1 MNATAGGEVA
11 TIDHRLHVVR
21 SPSIPGLADHLAERL
36 HTAPPADAFAPIEV
50 AVPSRGVERWL
61 TQRLS
66 TSLGA
71 TADEAGVCAGVAFPF
86 IGGVV
91 QRTLAA
97 TLDEDR
103 AAVDPWSPHRLAWPL
118 VELLD
123 ELPGT
128 SAFDPLRSH
137 LNDAGVR
144 AARRR
149 FPLARR
155 IADLFDR
162 YALYRPDMTAAWLDG
177 HDVDADGD
185 PLASNL
191 GWQPPLWR
199 QLTETLATPSPDRR
213 TSQAIERLRRGE
225 VARGEDLPEAV
236 TVFGVLAMPPR
247 HLELLSAV
255 ATVVPVT
262 LYVISPCPAWP
273 TEGPAPVPRNPLL
286 RASGVVATEAHTVLA
301 PHLARADHLEVTA
314 DVTDHVDDAE
324 GDAGSAQAGLSALAV
339 LQADVRGDHRRG
351 PGGELQALP
360 WQPADTSVQ
369 VHACHGPVRQLEVL
383 REVLLGLLEDDPSL
397 EPRDIVVLTPDIE
410 AYAPIVPAAFPRRNT
425 GQRDPGGRAHD
436 PGAPPDLP
444 VRVADRA
451 LSAENAVAKALLT
464 VLELT
469 TARVTASQV
478 LDLLASAPVRARF
491 GLSDSDLEELPGWVL
506 DTGVSWGIDADHRR
520 ELIDLDDRAH
530 TWSAALDRWTLG
542 AAMADDGTRMVG
554 EVLPYDDVEGAGV
567 ELLGRV
573 TAATDALFATFRSL
587 AAPRSVGTWQ
597 ESLAAAVTLLFDPG
611 PGPGRDAELTAQ
623 LGQVR
628 IALDDLVA
636 DAVTGDGSSSQAEL
650 TLEEL
655 RGILGDLLA
664 AGGGAGATGSGAITV
679 TGFEALRNV
688 PHRVVCL
695 VGMDDGALPRAGI
708 QHGFDLLEAPS
719 RPGDPDR
726 RLEDRQLL
734 LDAVLSARDH
744 LVVTYSGHDAR
755 TNEHLQPAVAI
766 SELLDVLRASFT
778 GPVEVVRSQP
788 LQPHSPR
795 YFREAVD
802 AEEPVLHAFDPHHL
816 AAARAASQASGP
828 APAFLDAPL
837 PPPPDDLV
845 DPAGIDVDDLIRFL
859 EHPVRF
865 LLQRR
870 LGLTLGED
878 DRRTPDRDPTELDS
892 LQRWQLGQDLLERGL
907 AATVPEDWRELTM
920 ATGTAPVG
928 GLGQVALEGVEELV
942 QRLLQEVEQ
951 LGGQRALHQLELD
964 VPVPGGP
971 PEMARLV
978 GAVEVIG
985 DTVLHIG
992 VSSPKP
998 KHLVAGWV
1006 RAVAVLASDPELT
1019 PRALLIGGDAK
1030 LVDGVRRITLDPLAG
1045 LLSPTADGGEDLA
1058 SEAAGVPD
1066 MAAVAAMARAHL
1078 GELVALYLRGHRE
1091 VVALLPDTAA
1101 AYAAARAEGADHNTA
1116 VTAAHLKAWAKPG
1129 PFGGDRDDAYC
1140 VQAFG
1145 PDADLGEIDARHP
1158 FGAAADRLWGA
1169 ILAAQGK
1176 G

>member
-1 MNATAGGEVA
+1 MADD
-11 TIDHRLHVVR
+11 DHRLHVVR
-21 SPSIPGLADHLAERL
+21 SPSIAVLADHLAERL
-36 HTAPPADAFAPIEV
+36 DTDPPADAFARIEV

-71 TADEAGVCAGVAFPF
+71 TSDQAGVCAGVAFPF
-86 IGGVV
+86 LGGVV

-97 TLDEDR
+97 TLGEDR
-103 AAVDPWSPHRLAWPL
+103 EAVDPWSPRRLAWPL

-123 ELPGT
+123 DLPGT

-137 LNDAGVR
+137 LTDAGVR
-144 AARRR
+144 TARRR

-177 HDVDADGD
+177 HDVDGDGD
-185 PLASNL
+185 PLPANL

-199 QLTETLATPSPDRR
+199 LLTGMLATDSPDRR
-213 TSQAIERLRRGE
+213 TTEAIARLQRGE

-247 HLELLSAV
+247 HLELLSALARV
-255 ATVVPVT
+255 APVT
-262 LYVISPCPAWP
+262 LYAIAPCPAWSA
-273 TEGPAPVPRNPLL
+273 EVAVPLPHHPLL
-286 RASGVVATEAHTVLA
+286 LASGVVAREAHTVLT
-301 PHLARADHLEVTA
+301 PHLARAVHLGVA
-314 DVTDHVDDAE
+314 AHADDAS
-324 GDAGSAQAGLSALAV
+324 GDAAPGQAGNSALSV
-339 LQADVRGDHRRG
+339 LQADVRGDRRRG
-351 PGGELQALP
+351 PGGQLPALP
-360 WQPADTSVQ
+360 WSAGDDSVQ

-410 AYAPIVPAAFPRRNT
+410 VYAPIVPAAFP
-425 GQRDPGGRAHD
+425 QRQARGGSQD

-451 LSAENAVAKALLT
+451 LAAENAVAQALLT

-478 LDLLASAPVRARF
+478 LDLLATAPVRARF
-491 GLSDSDLEELPGWVL
+491 GLGDSDLEELPRWVL
-506 DTGVSWGIDADHRR
+506 GTGVSWGIDADHRR
-520 ELIDLDDRAH
+520 QLIDLEDGAH

-554 EVLPYDDVEGAGV
+554 DVLPYDDVEGAGV

-573 TAATDALFATFRSL
+573 TSATDALFATLRRL
-587 AAPRSVGTWQ
+587 AEPRSVGAWRA
-597 ESLAAAVTLLFDPG
+597 SLAAAVTLLFDPG
-611 PGPGRDAELTAQ
+611 PGPHRDAELTAQ

-628 IALDDLVA
+628 AALDDLVA
-636 DAVTGDGSSSQAEL
+636 DAVTGDGSSTQVEL

-664 AGGGAGATGSGAITV
+664 AGGGAGATATGAVTV

-695 VGMDDGALPRAGI
+695 VGMDDGALPRAGVE
-708 QHGFDLLEAPS
+708 HGFDLLEAPS

-734 LDAVLSARDH
+734 LDAVLSAVDH
-744 LVVTYSGHDAR
+744 LVVTYSGHDPR

-766 SELLDVLRASFT
+766 SELLDVLQASFT
-778 GPVEVVRSQP
+778 GPVQVVHSQP

-795 YFREAVD
+795 YFRAAVD
-802 AEEPVLHAFDPHHL
+802 GEEPVLGAFDPHHL

-828 APAFLDAPL
+828 VPAFLDAPL

-845 DPAGIDVDDLIRFL
+845 DPTGIDLDDLIRFL

-878 DRRTPDRDPTELDS
+878 DRRPPDRDPTELDG

-907 AATVPEDWRELTM
+907 TATLPEDWRTVTM

-928 GLGQVALEGVEELV
+928 GLGQVALEGVEDLV
-942 QRLLQEVEQ
+942 QLLLREVGE
-951 LGGQRALHQLELD
+951 LGGHRCLRQLELE
-964 VPVPGGP
+964 VPIPGGAP
-971 PEMARLV
+971 QVARLV
-978 GAVEVIG
+978 GAVEVVG

-998 KHLVAGWV
+998 KHLVAAWV
-1006 RAVAVLASDPELT
+1006 RTVAVLAGEPELT
-1019 PRALLIGGDAK
+1019 PQALLIGGDAGLK
-1030 LVDGVRRITLDPLAG
+1030 SGVRRITLDPLAG
-1045 LLSPTADGGEDLA
+1045 LLPLAVDGEEDLA
-1058 SEAAGVPD
+1058 PEAAG
-1066 MAAVAAMARAHL
+1066 MAAVAAMAREHL
-1078 GELVALYLRGHRE
+1078 GALVALYLRGHRE
-1091 VVALLPDTAA
+1091 VVALVPDTAA
-1101 AYAAARAEGADHNTA
+1101 AYAAARADGADHDAA
-1116 VTAAHLKAWAKPG
+1116 VTAAHFKAWAKPG

-1158 FGAAADRLWGA
+1158 FGAAADQLWGA
-1169 ILAAQGK
+1169 ILAAKGK

>member
-1 MNATAGGEVA
+1 VNSTGEGEVA

-21 SPSIPGLADHLAERL
+21 SASIAALADHLAERL
-36 HTAPPADAFAPIEV
+36 HSDPPADAFAPVEV

-71 TADEAGVCAGVAFPF
+71 TADQAGVCAGVAFPF

-97 TLDEDR
+97 TLGEDR
-103 AAVDPWSPHRLAWPL
+103 AAEDPWSPRRLAWPL

-123 ELPGT
+123 DLPVT
-128 SAFDPLRSH
+128 AAFDPLRSH
-137 LNDAGVR
+137 LTDAGVR
-144 AARRR
+144 TARRR

-162 YALYRPDMTAAWLDG
+162 YALYRPDMTAAWSAG
-177 HDVDADGD
+177 HDVDGEGG
-185 PLASNL
+185 PLPANL

-199 QLTETLATPSPDRR
+199 QLTETLTAPSPDRR
-213 TSQAIERLRRGE
+213 TSQAIDRLHRGD
-225 VARGEDLPEAV
+225 VARREDLPAAV

-247 HLELLSAV
+247 HLELLRAL
-255 ATVVPVT
+255 ATVAPVT
-262 LYVISPCPAWP
+262 LYAITHCPAWP
-273 TEGPAPVPRNPLL
+273 TGGAAPVPRNPLL
-286 RASGVVATEAHTVLA
+286 LASGVVAHQAHTVLR
-301 PHLARADHLEVTA
+301 PHLERSDHLAVAERAD
-314 DVTDHVDDAE
+314 DAG
-324 GDAGSAQAGLSALAV
+324 GDAACGPAGGSALSV
-339 LQADVRGDHRRG
+339 LQADVRGDQRRG
-351 PGGELQALP
+351 PGGEVAALP
-360 WQPADTSVQ
+360 WRPGDHSVQ

-397 EPRDIVVLTPDIE
+397 EPRDIVVLTPDIA
-410 AYAPIVPAAFPRRNT
+410 AYAPIVPAAFP
-425 GQRDPGGRAHD
+425 QREAGGGGHD
-436 PGAPPDLP
+436 VGAPPDLP

-451 LSAENAVAKALLT
+451 LSAENTVAQGLLT

-469 TARVTASQV
+469 TGRVTASQV
-478 LDLLASAPVRARF
+478 LDLLATAPVRARF
-491 GLSDSDLEELPGWVL
+491 GLGDNDLEELPRWVL
-506 DTGVSWGIDADHRR
+506 DAGVSWGIDAQHRR
-520 ELIDLDDRAH
+520 ELIDLDDGAH

-542 AAMADDGTRMVG
+542 AAMADDGTRVVG

-573 TAATDALFATFRSL
+573 TSATDALFTAIRSL
-587 AAPRSVGTWQ
+587 AAPRSVGLWQ
-597 ESLAAAVTLLFDPG
+597 ESLAATITLLFDPG
-611 PGPGRDAELTAQ
+611 PGRHRDAELTAQ

-628 IALDDLVA
+628 VALDELVA
-636 DAVTGDGSSSQAEL
+636 DAVSGDGSSSQVEL
-650 TLEEL
+650 TIEEL

-695 VGMDDGALPRAGI
+695 VGMDDGALPRAGT

-734 LDAVLSARDH
+734 LDAVMSASDH
-744 LVVTYSGHDAR
+744 LVVTYSGHDPR

-766 SELLDVLRASFT
+766 SELLDVLQVSFT
-778 GPVEVVRSQP
+778 GPVEVVHSQP
-788 LQPHSPR
+788 LQPHSAR
-795 YFREAVD
+795 YFRAAVGD
-802 AEEPVLHAFDPHHL
+802 EEPVLQAFDPHHL

-845 DPAGIDVDDLIRFL
+845 DPAGIELDDLTRFL

-870 LGLTLGED
+870 LGLALGED
-878 DRRTPDRDPTELDS
+878 DRRPPDRDPTELDS

-907 AATVPEDWRELTM
+907 AAAVPEHWRALTM

-928 GLGQVALEGVEELV
+928 GLGQVALEGIEELV
-942 QRLLQEVEQ
+942 QRLLQEVGE
-951 LGGQRALHQLELD
+951 LRGPRSLRQLELQ
-964 VPVPGGP
+964 VPIHSGA
-971 PEMARLV
+971 PEVVRLV
-978 GAVEVIG
+978 GAVEMVG
-985 DTVLHIG
+985 DTVLHVG
-992 VSSPKP
+992 VSSPKA
-998 KHLVAGWV
+998 KHQVAAWV
-1006 RAVAVLASDPELT
+1006 RSVAVLASEPELA
-1019 PRALLIGGDAK
+1019 PRALLLGGDAGLK
-1030 LVDGVRRITLDPLAG
+1030 SGVRRITLDPLAG
-1045 LLSPTADGGEDLA
+1045 LRSPVADGEAHPAPAPGE
-1058 SEAAGVPD
+1058 V
-1066 MAAVAAMARAHL
+1066 AAVAREHL
-1078 GELVALYLRGHRE
+1078 GALAALYLRGHRE
-1091 VVALLPDTAA
+1091 VVALLPDTAT
-1101 AYAAARAEGADHNTA
+1101 AYAAARADGADHDA
-1116 VTAAHLKAWAKPG
+1116 AITAAHFKAWARSG

-1158 FGAAADRLWGA
+1158 FGEDADRLWGA
-1169 ILAAQGK
+1169 ILASQGK

>member
-1 MNATAGGEVA
+1 MA

-21 SPSIPGLADHLAERL
+21 SPSIAVLADHLAERL

-137 LNDAGVR
+137 LTDDGVR
-144 AARRR
+144 TARRR

-162 YALYRPDMTAAWLDG
+162 YALYRPDMTAAWRAG
-177 HDVDADGD
+177 HDVDGDGD
-185 PLASNL
+185 PLAANL
-191 GWQPPLWR
+191 VWQPPLWR
-199 QLTETLATPSPDRR
+199 QLTESLSTPSPDLR
-213 TSQAIERLRRGE
+213 TSAAIERLRRGE

-236 TVFGVLAMPPR
+236 TVFGVVAVPPR
-247 HLELLSAV
+247 HLELLSAL
-255 ATVVPVT
+255 AGVVPVT
-262 LYVISPCPAWP
+262 LYTIAPCPVWP
-273 TEGPAPVPRNPLL
+273 TDGAVPLPSNPLV
-286 RASGVVATEAHTVLA
+286 RASGVVARDAHTVLT
-301 PHLARADHLEVTA
+301 PHLERADHLALA
-314 DVTDHVDDAE
+314 DPA
-324 GDAGSAQAGLSALAV
+324 GDASGDGAPGPVLESALAV
-339 LQADVRGDHRRG
+339 LQADVRGDRRRG
-351 PGGELQALP
+351 PGGELPALP
-360 WQPADTSVQ
+360 WSAGDDSVQ

-410 AYAPIVPAAFPRRNT
+410 AYAPIVPAAFPRRSA
-425 GQRDPGGRAHD
+425 GGGSPLPGS
-436 PGAPPDLP
+436 PPDLP

-451 LSAENAVAKALLT
+451 LSVENAVAQALRT

-478 LDLLASAPVRARF
+478 LDLLATAPVRARF
-491 GLSDSDLEELPGWVL
+491 GLGDSDLEELLRWVL
-506 DTGVSWGIDADHRR
+506 GTGVSWGIDADHRR
-520 ELIDLDDRAH
+520 ELIDLDDGAH
-530 TWSAALDRWTLG
+530 TWSAALDRWALG
-542 AAMADDGTRMVG
+542 AAMADDGTRTVG
-554 EVLPYDDVEGAGV
+554 AVLPYDDVEGAGV

-573 TAATDALFATFRSL
+573 TSATDALFATLRSL
-587 AAPRSVGTWQ
+587 AEARSVGAWR

-611 PGPGRDAELTAQ
+611 PGPHRDAELTTQ

-628 IALDDLVA
+628 AALDDLVA
-636 DAVTGDGSSSQAEL
+636 DAVTGDGSSTQVVL

-655 RGILGDLLA
+655 RGILGDLLT
-664 AGGGAGATGSGAITV
+664 AGGGAGATGTGAVTV

-695 VGMDDGALPRAGI
+695 VGMDDGALPRARVE
-708 QHGFDLLEAPS
+708 HGFDLLEAPS

-734 LDAVLSARDH
+734 LDAVLSAGDH
-744 LVVTYSGHDAR
+744 LIVTYSGHDPR

-778 GPVEVVRSQP
+778 GTVEVVHSQP
-788 LQPHSPR
+788 LQPHSDR
-795 YFREAVD
+795 YFRAAADGEQ
-802 AEEPVLHAFDPHHL
+802 PVLRAFDPHHL
-816 AAARAASQASGP
+816 AAARAAARASGP
-828 APAFLDAPL
+828 VPAFLDAPL

-845 DPAGIDVDDLIRFL
+845 DLGGIDLEELVRFL
-859 EHPVRF
+859 EQPVRF

-870 LGLTLGED
+870 LGLALGED
-878 DRRTPDRDPTELDS
+878 DRRPPDRDPTELDG

-907 AATVPEDWRELTM
+907 TATVPEDWRALTM

-928 GLGQVALEGVEELV
+928 GLGQVALEGIEALV
-942 QRLLQEVEQ
+942 QRLLREIEER
-951 LGGQRALHQLELD
+951 GGQRCLRQLELE
-964 VPVPGGP
+964 VPIPGGP
-971 PEMARLV
+971 PQVARLV
-978 GAVEVIG
+978 GAVEMVG
-985 DTVLHIG
+985 DTVLHVG
-992 VSSPKP
+992 VSSPKA
-998 KHLVAGWV
+998 KHLVAAWV
-1006 RAVAVLASDPELT
+1006 RTVAVLASAPELM
-1019 PRALLIGGDAK
+1019 PRALLIGGDPK
-1030 LVDGVRRITLDPLAG
+1030 LVDGIRRITLDPLAG
-1045 LLSPTADGGEDLA
+1045 LLPSPGDGQEHLA
-1058 SEAAGVPD
+1058 PAPG
-1066 MAAVAAMARAHL
+1066 AVAAAAREHL
-1078 GELVALYLRGHRE
+1078 GALVALYLRGHRE
-1091 VVALLPDTAA
+1091 VVPLLPDTATV
-1101 AYAAARAEGADHNTA
+1101 YAAARADGADHDAA
-1116 VTAAHLKAWAKPG
+1116 VTAAHFKAWAKGG

-1145 PDADLGEIDARHP
+1145 PDADLGEIAARHP
-1158 FGAAADRLWGA
+1158 FGEDAEQLWGA